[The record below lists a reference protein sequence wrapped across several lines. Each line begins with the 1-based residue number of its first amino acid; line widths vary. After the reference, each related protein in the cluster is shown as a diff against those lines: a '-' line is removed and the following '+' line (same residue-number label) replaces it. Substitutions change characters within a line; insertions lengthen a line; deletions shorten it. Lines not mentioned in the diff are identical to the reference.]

1 MHSIHGKKMAY
12 QALSLG
18 SALLWGIVELIA
30 LQRARAGFS
39 RRPIDTQSH

>member
-1 MHSIHGKKMAY
+1 MHSIPGKKMAY

-30 LQRARAGFS
+30 LQRARREIS
-39 RRPIDTQSH
+39 RPR